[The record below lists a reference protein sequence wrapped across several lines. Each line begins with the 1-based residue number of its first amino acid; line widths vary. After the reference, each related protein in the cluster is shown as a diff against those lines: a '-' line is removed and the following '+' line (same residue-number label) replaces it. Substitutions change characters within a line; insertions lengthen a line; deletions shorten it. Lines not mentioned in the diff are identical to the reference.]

1 MRSPSHEDRLCTSR
15 RTLAWRDPYGRLLA
29 AEARERADLIV
40 LECEVELSGNR
51 SEDRR
56 RVLGAGRML
65 AEADLV
71 HLQYNYQNMSCV
83 WGPRWRQFL
92 NLTRF
97 ARALRVPMVAT
108 VHDIYR
114 HQPLEYYWMARHP
127 ISQIR
132 RMSAI
137 APSWATLRWLRR
149 QASALFVSSEEEG
162 RRLEPPHSRVRVIP
176 HFVERREL
184 TESAEEA
191 RSALGLRGRR
201 VVTLLGFIHERKGH
215 RLLIEALAA
224 LPSDVVA
231 IAAVAPPPPA
241 LSSRACWRWHRLAV
255 WPIGSVSP
263 GIYRNTSSIVTWRQ
277 QALPSV
283 RFATY
288 QHRVRSRPGFP
299 LPGRFSRVA
308 CRSSRSTTP
317 SSLTRFARS
326 IRTRRPRSP
335 PPFVPRSIETA
346 TPKIREWHGCANG
359 CWRQRFW
366 IATLRHTASCSV
378 QARRLGRSLSD
389 DVADDRGPLAIRRPV
404 RRGGAPAAGRG
415 GPGADVGSRAAGGR
429 SSSTSG
435 AGPAVQL
442 PFRLSAVEPGH
453 GYRRAAHYRALPAAA
468 GSASPKFDDQ
478 RRQVRL
484 QIRPKGV
491 RRSRRTDMF
500 VNRWL
505 RAWALCLFE
514 PRGR

>member
-1 MRSPSHEDRLCTSR
+1 MATCDERSGHLQEKGKRTRSCGR
-15 RTLAWRDPYGRLLA
+15 RPMKIGYVQVGAPWHGVTRYGRLLA
-29 AEARERADLIV
+29 AKARERADLIV
-40 LECEVELSGNR
+40 LECEMELSGNR
-51 SEDRR
+51 REDRR
-56 RVLGAGRML
+56 RVLDAGGML

-71 HLQYNYQNMSCV
+71 HLQYNNQIMGCV

-114 HQPLEYYWMARHP
+114 HQRPGYTGWPGTRSVRSERPRSLRHGRPCAGCTGRPALSLSARKK
-127 ISQIR
+127 R
-132 RMSAI
+132 
-137 APSWATLRWLRR
+137 
-149 QASALFVSSEEEG
+149 VGDSSCRIHACESF
-162 RRLEPPHSRVRVIP
+162 HIC
-176 HFVERREL
+176 VERREL

-231 IAAVAPPPPA
+231 IAAGGPPRPH
-241 LSSRACWRWHRLAV
+241 LSGARWHWHRLAV

-263 GIYRNTSSIVTWRQ
+263 GIYRNTSSIVTWPQ

-335 PPFVPRSIETA
+335 TPFVPRSIE
-346 TPKIREWHGCANG
+346 
-359 CWRQRFW
+359 RQR
-366 IATLRHTASCSV
+366 RRSESGTA
-378 QARRLGRSLSD
+378 ART
-389 DVADDRGPLAIRRPV
+389 
-404 RRGGAPAAGRG
+404 AAGASD
-415 GPGADVGSRAAGGR
+415 PG
-429 SSSTSG
+429 
-435 AGPAVQL
+435 
-442 PFRLSAVEPGH
+442 
-453 GYRRAAHYRALPAAA
+453 
-468 GSASPKFDDQ
+468 SP
-478 RRQVRL
+478 R
-484 QIRPKGV
+484 
-491 RRSRRTDMF
+491 
-500 VNRWL
+500 
-505 RAWALCLFE
+505 
-514 PRGR
+514 